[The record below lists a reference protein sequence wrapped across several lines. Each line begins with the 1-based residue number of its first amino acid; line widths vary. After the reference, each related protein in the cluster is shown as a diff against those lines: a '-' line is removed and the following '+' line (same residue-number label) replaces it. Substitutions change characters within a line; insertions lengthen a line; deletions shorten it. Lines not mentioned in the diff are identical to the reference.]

1 MKTKLLIITAMLGIS
16 TLASCSPTG
25 TNVNP
30 VNRSENPISE
40 VSSSSSNQES
50 SSEELSEEEINS
62 SSSGENSSEASS
74 EEEIINYSKDI
85 NDYYGGYY
93 SSLSSWTNGEDLKN
107 QLHALI
113 SKNIKKQKY
122 SGNWEVNTVADVSQY
137 NFDMLDQVYSSKD
150 IPTYFTAGYGTG
162 GWNREHAFC
171 QSLMGHY
178 VSSYSVTAK
187 TKNPKKIKLNSIYQ
201 LSSVSIRGTRFY
213 AIYKNGFEGYCDG
226 FENDSEIVYTNKEN
240 VYVYTK
246 SSKASKNLGA
256 LSSLEISYSSPVIT
270 FKVDSNTK
278 EFTPTTVDY
287 NYSSEGNGG
296 VASDFHNL
304 FASEMTGNTSRGN
317 LNFGEA
323 GDATTNYVKGDKNFE
338 PADEDKGR
346 LARAIL
352 YMDTCY
358 DDLSIQEEYAEMDQ
372 VTATNKGAF
381 GNASTIISWA
391 DSFDVNYQEY
401 QHTQR
406 VYEYQTN
413 RNPYVDFPEL
423 IDYVYGNKKD
433 NAGTIQDILK
443 SSTQNKLHTAE
454 KNYKNFAF
462 SNATYEYQVGD
473 KFTTST
479 LKLFDTYTD
488 LSKEEVT
495 DRSEFNF
502 SIPENY
508 EFTASDIGT
517 KTVTITRGEETYSY
531 SIEVKEYDASQ
542 NYEYQYTADKNDF
555 TIDAK
560 SCTLNGVKFNL
571 TYDNFEYV
579 SSDKTKGVQI
589 GKSTNLT
596 KKFTLESESDFAF
609 DNKNKITN
617 VRFSGTPGSGTT
629 INVSIYVGDTLVS
642 TKALNYDKDNLVQNL
657 DFALSTPSSG
667 KLKIVID
674 NNTDKAFYIHDISVD
689 LVD

>member
-25 TNVNP
+25 TSVNP
-30 VNRSENPISE
+30 A
-40 VSSSSSNQES
+40 S
-50 SSEELSEEEINS
+50 SSEQTS
-62 SSSGENSSEASS
+62 SFSSGESSSEASS

-93 SSLSSWTNGEDLKN
+93 SSISSWTNGVDLKN

-137 NFDMLDQVYSSKD
+137 NFDMVDQVYSSKD

-178 VSSYSVTAK
+178 VSSYSVTG
-187 TKNPKKIKLNSIYQ
+187 TNKNHKKITLNAIYQ

-226 FENDSEIVYTNKEN
+226 FENDSEIVYIDKGN

-246 SSKASKNLGA
+246 SSKSSVNFGT
-256 LSSLEISYSSPVIT
+256 LSSLEISYSSSVIT
-270 FKVDSNTK
+270 FKVGSETK
-278 EFTPTTVDY
+278 EFTPTIVDY
-287 NYSSEGNGG
+287 NYSSEGDGG

-358 DDLSIQEEYAEMDQ
+358 DDLSIQEEYAEMNQ

-391 DSFDVNYQEY
+391 DSFEVNYQEY

-433 NAGTIQDILK
+433 KAGTIQDILK

-462 SNATYEYQVGD
+462 SNAIYEYQVGD

-479 LKLFDTYTD
+479 IKLFDTYTD
-488 LSKEEVT
+488 LSKQEVT

-502 SIPENY
+502 SIPEDY

-531 SIEVKEYDASQ
+531 SIEVKEYDVSQ
-542 NYEYQYTADKNDF
+542 NYEYQYTAVETDF
-555 TIDAK
+555 AINAE
-560 SCTLNGVKFNL
+560 SCILNGVKFNL
-571 TYDNFEYV
+571 TYDNFKYL
-579 SSDKTKGVQI
+579 SSNKTKGVQI
-589 GKSTNLT
+589 GKAKELT
-596 KKFTLESESDFAF
+596 KEFTLESESDFTF
-609 DNKNKITN
+609 DNKNKIAN

-629 INVSIYVGDTLVS
+629 INVSIYIGDTLVS
-642 TKALNYDKDNLVQNL
+642 TKKLDYDKDNLVQNL
-657 DFALSTPSSG
+657 DFALSTPASG

-674 NNTDKAFYIHDISVD
+674 NDTNKAFFIHDISVD